1 VVSQRQHSAGP
12 VGTRRDTQRRPQA
25 DLDAFLAS
33 SVDGYNDGTDEPLRF
48 QVRVPECAWVR
59 GNLLPGM
66 AIEKDSHGD
75 GITVVAHG
83 AALVVARYVVGLGG
97 AARAEGE
104 SLKQLAEAATE
115 ANG

>member
-1 VVSQRQHSAGP
+1 MERTE
-12 VGTRRDTQRRPQA
+12 TRKDVPLA
-25 DLDAFLAS
+25 ELDAFLAS
-33 SVDGYNDGTDEPLRF
+33 SVDGYNDGTDEALRF

-66 AIEKDSHGD
+66 AIEQDAHGD

-97 AARAEGE
+97 AARAEGA
-104 SLKQLAEAATE
+104 SLKGLVRQLAQAAIE